1 METKVI
7 TPEYYWDDML
17 RQALYVTGYLPKELE
32 YLITTSKDLQKY
44 ITAEILQNWYEDD
57 NNLDLALS
65 EIHYTRRINRRYFSQ
80 SNSTVDLDEIILQA
94 NPDIEEIKFH
104 NDELATIIYR

>member
-1 METKVI
+1 MKAKLI
-7 TPEYYWDDML
+7 TPEYYWVDML
-17 RQALYVTGYLPKELE
+17 RHALYVTGYLPKELY
-32 YLITTSKDLQKY
+32 YLVTTSKDLQKY

-57 NNLDLALS
+57 DNLDLILT
-65 EIHYTRRINRRYFSQ
+65 EIHYTRMIDKRYFSQ
-80 SNSTVDLDEIILQA
+80 SNSTVDLDDIILQA